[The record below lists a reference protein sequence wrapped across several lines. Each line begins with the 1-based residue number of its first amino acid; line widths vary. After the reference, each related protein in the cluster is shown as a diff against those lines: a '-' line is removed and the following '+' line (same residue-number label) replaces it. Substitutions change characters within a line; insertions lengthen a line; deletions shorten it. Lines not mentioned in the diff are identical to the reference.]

1 MGSEMCIRDS
11 TGIGGVLGI
20 ILGGALTALV
30 PLVFPSLPAS
40 MSLSWVLTA
49 TAASVL
55 IGLVFGIYPAWK
67 AANLDP
73 IEALRYE

>member
-1 MGSEMCIRDS
+1 VARLLIASS
-11 TGIGGVLGI
+11 VSVVW
-20 ILGGALTALV
+20 ILVA
-30 PLVFPSLPAS
+30 F
-40 MSLSWVLTA
+40 LSSCA
-49 TAASVL
+49 